1 MENTDI
7 FSYIKTQETAWKT
20 DQVALTRSKSWNMY
34 EHLERCF
41 NVANGWFH
49 QGQNDGLRPY
59 NDIVTPIIDVAF
71 RSEGFDVKDIV
82 PYVDDVDQAYKSF
95 IIKKYHPEWARKH
108 LLDTFIDEVV
118 ESSII
123 YDLVLVKN
131 VNDVRPEVVDLQTL
145 AFCDQ
150 TDIMAGPICIRHQ
163 YTPAEL
169 VEKKGKWDS
178 DKIDQA
184 ILMSLYE
191 KKSDL
196 ANEQIIKTPSKY
208 IEVYELRGNLPEYWL
223 DEEGE
228 MFKYTPQ
235 THIVCYYTGDDGLRN
250 GITLYKGKD
259 KPLNKVFKALKID
272 QVRSKGRACG
282 RSVVER
288 LFEPQ
293 VWNNYAGI
301 KLKEMLDSAVNL
313 LQTESQEVTN
323 QKLKGLTNFTVLKH
337 EMGKPLSRVDM
348 QLQNVPTLQGYQAKT
363 EQDARILGSASDP
376 ALGLSPTSGTPLG
389 TTQLITQ
396 QGLGI
401 HGYRQG
407 KIATF
412 FADELYADWILEW
425 MIKDMNKGKKFSED
439 LTLKEVEEIVDQ
451 VVNNELE
458 KKIKELM
465 LSGIPI
471 YAEAKLAMAEMLRED
486 FMKGGQRRFLEA
498 LENELEDVPT
508 KVFVNIAGKQ
518 RNMVDNA
525 NKLSNIARFITSLP
539 PGAIQQIPGL
549 GDLFNELI
557 EESGYSPIDFSGIT
571 KPTAQ
576 PMPPQV
582 SPLQNNAQPVQ
593 Q

>member
-95 IIKKYHPEWARKH
+95 IIKKYHPDWARKH

-228 MFKYTPQ
+228 RFKYTPQ

-259 KPLNKVFKALKID
+259 KPLNKVFKSLKID

-412 FADELYADWILEW
+412 FSDELYADWILEW

-439 LTLKEVEEIVDQ
+439 LTLEEVEEIVDK
-451 VVNNELE
+451 VVNSELE

-471 YAEAKLAMAEMLRED
+471 YAEDKLAMAEMLRED

-525 NKLSNIARFITSLP
+525 NKLSNIMRFVTSA

-549 GDLFNELI
+549 GKLFNELI
-557 EESGYSPIDFSGIT
+557 EESGYSPVDFTQIT
-571 KPTAQ
+571 KPPTQ
-576 PMPPQV
+576 PMQPQV

>member
-95 IIKKYHPEWARKH
+95 IIKKYHPDWARKH

-228 MFKYTPQ
+228 RFKYTPQ

-412 FADELYADWILEW
+412 FSDELYADWILEW

-439 LTLKEVEEIVDQ
+439 LTLEEVEEIVDK
-451 VVNNELE
+451 VVNSELE

-471 YAEAKLAMAEMLRED
+471 YAEDKLAMAEMLRED

-525 NKLSNIARFITSLP
+525 NKLSNIMRFVTSA

-549 GDLFNELI
+549 GKLFNELI
-557 EESGYSPIDFSGIT
+557 EESGYSPVDFTQIT
-571 KPTAQ
+571 KPPTQ
-576 PMPPQV
+576 PMQPQV

-593 Q
+593 

>member
-7 FSYIKTQETAWKT
+7 YSYIKTEENRWKT
-20 DQVALTRSKSWNMY
+20 EQVPLTRSKSWNMY

-49 QGQNDGLRPY
+49 LGKNDGQRPY

-82 PYVDDVDQAYKSF
+82 PYVDDVEQAYKSF
-95 IIKKYHPEWARKH
+95 IIKKYHPDWARKYK
-108 LLDTFIDEVV
+108 LDTFIDEVV

-131 VNDVRPEVVDLQTL
+131 VNDVRPEVVDLQTI

-150 TDIMAGPICIRHQ
+150 TDIMAGPICIKHQ
-163 YTPAEL
+163 YTVAEL
-169 VEKKGKWDS
+169 TEFKGKWDD

-184 ILMSLYE
+184 IVMSLAQKE
-191 KKSDL
+191 APL
-196 ANEQIIKTPSKY
+196 AENQIVQTPSKY

-223 DEEGE
+223 NEDGE
-228 MFKYTPQ
+228 MYKYTPQ
-235 THIVCYYTGDDGLRN
+235 AQMVCYYTGDDGSRN

-337 EMGKPLSRVDM
+337 EPNKPLSRVDM

-389 TTQLITQ
+389 TTQLVTQ

-412 FADELYADWILEW
+412 FSDELYADWILEW
-425 MIKDMNKGKKFSED
+425 MIKDINKGQKFSAD
-439 LTLKEVEEIVDQ
+439 LSLEEVSEIVDK
-451 VVNNELE
+451 VVNSELE
-458 KKIKELM
+458 KKINSLM

-471 YAEAKLAMAEMLRED
+471 YEEDKLAMAEMLRED
-486 FMKGGQRRFLEA
+486 FLKGGPRRFLEA
-498 LENELEDVPT
+498 LENELKDVPT

-518 RNMVDNA
+518 RNMIDNA
-525 NKLSNIARFITSLP
+525 NKLSNIIRFVTSA

-549 GDLFNELI
+549 GKLFNELI
-557 EESGYSPIDFSGIT
+557 EESGYSPVDFTQIT
-571 KPTAQ
+571 KAPTQ
-576 PMPPQV
+576 PIPQV

>member
-95 IIKKYHPEWARKH
+95 IIKKYHPDWARKH

-169 VEKKGKWDS
+169 VEKKGKWDD

-259 KPLNKVFKALKID
+259 KPLNKVFKSLKID

-412 FADELYADWILEW
+412 FSDELYADWILEW

-439 LTLKEVEEIVDQ
+439 LTLEEVEEIVDK
-451 VVNNELE
+451 VVNSELE

-471 YAEAKLAMAEMLRED
+471 YAEDKLAMAEMLRED

-525 NKLSNIARFITSLP
+525 NKLSNIMRFVTSA

-549 GDLFNELI
+549 GKLFNELI
-557 EESGYSPIDFSGIT
+557 EESGYSPVDFTQIT
-571 KPTAQ
+571 KPPTQ
-576 PMPPQV
+576 PMQPQV

>member
-1 MENTDI
+1 MENQTV
-7 FSYIKTQETAWKT
+7 FEYIKTQENSFKT
-20 DQVALTRSKSWNMY
+20 DRVQLSRSKDWNLK

-49 QGQNDGLRPY
+49 NGQNDGLRPY

-95 IIKKYHPEWARKH
+95 IIKKYHPDWARKH

-272 QVRSKGRACG
+272 TVRSKGRACG

-412 FADELYADWILEW
+412 FSDELYADWILEW

-439 LTLKEVEEIVDQ
+439 LTLEEVEEIVDK
-451 VVNNELE
+451 VVNSELE

-471 YAEAKLAMAEMLRED
+471 YAEDKLAMAEMLRED

-525 NKLSNIARFITSLP
+525 NKLSNIMRFVTSA

-549 GDLFNELI
+549 GKLFNELI
-557 EESGYSPIDFSGIT
+557 EESGYSPVDFTQIT
-571 KPTAQ
+571 KPPTQ
-576 PMPPQV
+576 PMQPQV

-593 Q
+593 

>member
-95 IIKKYHPEWARKH
+95 IIKKYHPDWARKH

-259 KPLNKVFKALKID
+259 KPLNKVFKSLKID

-412 FADELYADWILEW
+412 FSDELYADWILEW

-439 LTLKEVEEIVDQ
+439 LTLEEVEEIVDK
-451 VVNNELE
+451 VVNSELE

-471 YAEAKLAMAEMLRED
+471 YAEDKLAMAEMLRED

-525 NKLSNIARFITSLP
+525 NKLSNIMRFVTSA

-549 GDLFNELI
+549 GKLFNELI
-557 EESGYSPIDFSGIT
+557 EESGYSPVDFTQIT
-571 KPTAQ
+571 KPPTQ
-576 PMPPQV
+576 PMQPQV